1 MACRTWS
8 ISKNSNQNDC
18 APARRGRPVLG
29 ISMYPPYTPVPPR
42 RPHQVTIEIGC
53 TVVPPDRPTLTESC
67 FCSIHLTARCLR
79 CIASRVRS
87 AALTARRASIKACT
101 SASRASAGR
110 SGLVARHKRPQ
121 TTRYRPSG
129 VRRGPSAACLGVA
142 LRMCGRNVE
151 RRGSEPCLPRMRC
164 REAGGEPSELTIR
177 GLAAVEVERTRRL
190 AERVTAEPT

>member
-1 MACRTWS
+1 MKS
-8 ISKNSNQNDC
+8 G
-18 APARRGRPVLG
+18 APSFHQTAPRSSSPVFAA
-29 ISMYPPYTPVPPR
+29 STSPR
-42 RPHQVTIEIGC
+42 AA
-53 TVVPPDRPTLTESC
+53 LS
-67 FCSIHLTARCLR
+67 

-142 LRMCGRNVE
+142 LRMCGRNAE

-190 AERVTAEPT
+190 AERVGSDHLRLKPFSPLQKACWAGFLSMFPRS